1 MGKTKEQAMEEAA
14 EWLYHLSQEELEE
27 YGMLLEREES
37 YGEDK
42 RKV

>member
-1 MGKTKEQAMEEAA
+1 MGKTKEQAMEDAA

-27 YGMLLEREES
+27 YGMLIERES

-42 RKV
+42 GKV